1 MSIACQLKH
10 VMGEQVLLRVYECQ
24 LCRTTIVIVNGL
36 RLDERTSALPFESTL
51 QLRHS
56 AVANV
61 N

>member
-1 MSIACQLKH
+1 MK
-10 VMGEQVLLRVYECQ
+10 EQVLLSVYESR
-24 LCRTTIVIVNGL
+24 LCGTTIVIVNGL
-36 RLDERTSALPFESTL
+36 YLDERTGALTLESTL